1 MSSEEIFGAI
11 AAGEMERVRDLV
23 AQDASCAGAR
33 NEQGISALMWALY
46 NRRSDMADVVLEVA
60 SGVDVFEAAALGR
73 TETLSELIAEDA
85 TLIGGLSPDGFT
97 ALHLA
102 AFFGHAEAVTLLLQ
116 QGAEASV
123 AAKNP
128 SMVHPLHSAAASGST
143 ETVQALLQG
152 GADVNAAQHGGWTA
166 LQAAAKQNNVEMA
179 RRLLAAGADVARRVD
194 DGQGALDLAEAEG
207 HDEMVAL
214 LKAV

>member
-11 AAGEMERVRDLV
+11 AAGEMERARDLV
-23 AQDASCAGAR
+23 AQDASCAAAR

-46 NRRSDMADVVLEVA
+46 NSRSDMADVALDAA
-60 SGVDVFEAAALGR
+60 SGVDVFEAAALER

-85 TLIGGLSPDGFT
+85 TLVGAWLPDGFT

-102 AFFGHAEAVTLLLQ
+102 AFFGH
-116 QGAEASV
+116 
-123 AAKNP
+123 
-128 SMVHPLHSAAASGST
+128 
-143 ETVQALLQG
+143 
-152 GADVNAAQHGGWTA
+152 
-166 LQAAAKQNNVEMA
+166 
-179 RRLLAAGADVARRVD
+179 VARRAD
-194 DGQGALDLAEAEG
+194 DGQGALDLAEVEG

>member
-1 MSSEEIFGAI
+1 MSSEEIFGAM
-11 AAGEMERVRDLV
+11 AAGELERVRDLV

-46 NRRSDMADVVLEVA
+46 NRRSDMADVVLDAA
-60 SGVDVFEAAALGR
+60 SGVDVFE
-73 TETLSELIAEDA
+73 
-85 TLIGGLSPDGFT
+85 
-97 ALHLA
+97 
-102 AFFGHAEAVTLLLQ
+102 
-116 QGAEASV
+116 
-123 AAKNP
+123 
-128 SMVHPLHSAAASGST
+128 AAASGST

-166 LQAAAKQNNVEMA
+166 LQAAAKHNNLEMG
-179 RRLLAAGADVARRVD
+179 RVLLAAEADVARRVD
-194 DGQGALDLAEAEG
+194 DGQSALDLAEAEG

>member
-33 NEQGISALMWALY
+33 NEQGISPLMWALY
-46 NRRSDMADVVLEVA
+46 NRRSDMADVVLDAA

-85 TLIGGLSPDGFT
+85 TLVDGMSTDGFT

-143 ETVQALLQG
+143 QTVQALLQG

-166 LQAAAKQNNVEMA
+166 LQAAAKHNNLEMA
-179 RRLLAAGADVARRVD
+179 RVLLAAGADVARRDD
-194 DGQGALDLAEAEG
+194 DGQGALDLARAEE

>member
-11 AAGEMERVRDLV
+11 AAGEMKRVHDLV

-46 NRRSDMADVVLEVA
+46 NRRSDKADVVLDAA

-73 TETLSELIAEDA
+73 TETISELIAEDA
-85 TLIGGLSPDGFT
+85 TLVGAWSPDGFT

-128 SMVHPLHSAAASGST
+128 YMVHPLHSAAASGST
-143 ETVQALLQG
+143 ETVQALLKG
-152 GADVNAAQHGGWTA
+152 GANVNAAPHGGGPRFRLPRSTTTSRWPASSLPPGLT
-166 LQAAAKQNNVEMA
+166 LRGGPTMGKVRWIWQ
-179 RRLLAAGADVARRVD
+179 RRRDMMRWLRF
-194 DGQGALDLAEAEG
+194 
-207 HDEMVAL
+207 
-214 LKAV
+214 